1 MATYSRVTVVG
12 SRRRIDVSLPDAIPL
27 AELLPEV
34 VRMLDEGPNGAPAQW
49 AVVRIGGLALDLE
62 RGLAEQGA
70 TSGTM
75 LFLQD
80 VTAPLPPAATDDF
93 AQQVATLVD
102 AERGRWEWATFRS
115 LVVWFS
121 GACFFAA
128 GVALMVGG
136 RGVSAVGG
144 IVGVAIASLVGL
156 ALARLDRRRDF
167 AAVITLATLSLW
179 AAAGAGLAQ
188 LASAGA
194 PGILAAAL
202 AAILAGALVA
212 FLICG
217 ERVSAIAGGVT
228 AATLLPA
235 IVLGGCE
242 LFGARVAAGAAVL
255 CPLGLA
261 AIALAAPLAVRLSG
275 LLDAGSLATDHEVH
289 SARRLVVALLTGFAA
304 MLVVSTAVLA
314 GSGGWFAWGLIGA
327 TAVAVAAQS
336 RHYRF
341 AAEVGPLIAAAIAAV
356 LWLELAGVAR
366 GGLAVAVAAL
376 FADGVLLAGLAI
388 ALLNSKMP
396 REISRR
402 LRAVEWAAI
411 AVSVPLV
418 LGVLGVYDTAARFA
432 RGFS

>member
-34 VRMLDEGPNGAPAQW
+34 VRMLDESPNGAPAQW
-49 AVVRIGGLALDLE
+49 AVVRIGGEALDLE

-80 VTAPLPPAATDDF
+80 ATAPLQPPAIDDF

-102 AERGRWEWATFRS
+102 AEGGRWEWAMFRS

-121 GACFFAA
+121 GACFFTA

-144 IVGVAIASLVGL
+144 ILGVAIASLVGL

-304 MLVVSTAVLA
+304 MLAVSTAVVA
-314 GSGGWFAWGLIGA
+314 GSGGWYAWGLIGA

-432 RGFS
+432 RGFN